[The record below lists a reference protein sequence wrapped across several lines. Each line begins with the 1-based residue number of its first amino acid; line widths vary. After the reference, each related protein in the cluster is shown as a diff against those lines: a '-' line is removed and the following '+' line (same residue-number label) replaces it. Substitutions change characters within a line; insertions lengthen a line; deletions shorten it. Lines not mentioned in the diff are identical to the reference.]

1 MKRKSLAVLLLL
13 FALLVPSAAFAEGY
27 AVYEWSAAGSGMGEA
42 YMFGENDPAVLAYN
56 PAAITRFEGAYASIG
71 ASLFL
76 PYINTKYSG
85 YGPFNANYGM
95 GGSGS
100 VESVYSTATAPYL
113 YYAQKAG
120 KNSWW
125 GIAEFSRFGNNVE
138 YPSTWPGR
146 YDTIFSGIKGFTVQ
160 PTYAWKMGSKWAAA
174 VGLDINCVMLN
185 LKAATPVIKLGA
197 SGLAYG
203 GDAFS
208 NVDGTSYSLGG
219 VFSLMYDFDEN
230 TSAGLVYHTA
240 IKHNM
245 AADTD
250 ISGAASLSTTARGSV
265 TLPDSF
271 EFGLSHKFNQGKTRV
286 EFDAI
291 WTNWTTYDAL
301 DLTFDDPVGVN
312 PLTKQPIYSKNS
324 VKNWDAAWRFN
335 LGIEHRLSDQ
345 WSIMGGYVYD
355 QSPVPDDTMDF
366 TVPTGD
372 RHRLSIGFKYRP
384 KENQE
389 WSLAYTAIWPVE
401 RTVHSHLGEYVN
413 PQLQGF
419 DFNSATTCDGL
430 TQVIGLGYTI
440 KLK

>member
-13 FALLVPSAAFAEGY
+13 FAMLVPSAAFAEGY

-56 PAAITRFEGAYASIG
+56 PAAITRFDGAYASIG

-76 PYINTKYSG
+76 PYINTKFNTYGPLNRSYG
-85 YGPFNANYGM
+85 YGN
-95 GGSGS
+95 SGS

-113 YYAQKAG
+113 YYATKAG
-120 KNSWW
+120 KNSWF

-138 YPSTWPGR
+138 YSPNWPGR
-146 YDTIFSGIKGFTVQ
+146 YDTIFAGIKGFTIQ

-185 LKAATPVIKLGA
+185 LKSAKPLG
-197 SGLAYG
+197 YNPPYT
-203 GDAFS
+203 DEFF

-219 VFSLMYDFDEN
+219 VLSVMYNFDQN

-250 ISGAASLSTTARGSV
+250 VSSLVPGVSKSTTARGSV

-271 EFGLSHKFNQGKTRV
+271 EFGLSHKFNQGRTRV

-301 DLTFDDPVGVN
+301 DLAFDDPVITARG
-312 PLTKQPIYSKNS
+312 LTYANNS
-324 VKNWDAAWRFN
+324 QKDWNAAWRFN
-335 LGIEHRLSDQ
+335 LGIEHKLSDQ
-345 WSIMGGYVYD
+345 WSILGGYVYD
-355 QSPVPDDTMDF
+355 QSPVPDERMDF

-372 RHRLSIGFKYRP
+372 RHRISCGLKYRP

-401 RTVHSHLGEYVN
+401 RTVHSGLSN
-413 PQLQGF
+413 A

>member
-76 PYINTKYSG
+76 PYINTKFNG
-85 YGPFNANYGM
+85 YGPLNMSYGY
-95 GGSGS
+95 GKSGS

-146 YDTIFSGIKGFTVQ
+146 YDTIFSGIKGFSVQ
-160 PTYAWKMGSKWAAA
+160 PTYAWKMGSKWSAA

-185 LKAATPVIKLGA
+185 LKAAAPYANKKINPV
-197 SGLAYG
+197 SPYYV
-203 GDAFS
+203 GDAYTD
-208 NVDGTSYSLGG
+208 VDGTSYGLGG
-219 VFSLMYDFDEN
+219 VFSVMYDFDKN
-230 TSAGLVYHTA
+230 TSAALVYRTQV
-240 IKHNM
+240 KHDM
-245 AADTD
+245 DADTD
-250 ISGAASLSTTARGSV
+250 VDLGSIIPGMKVSTTAHGSV

-271 EFGLSHKFNQGKTRV
+271 EFGLGHKFKDGKTRV

-301 DLTFDDPVGVN
+301 DLSFDTNSLG
-312 PLTKQPIYSKNS
+312 LTSKNS
-324 VKNWDAAWRFN
+324 RKDWKSAWRFN
-335 LGIEHRLSDQ
+335 LGIEHKLSDQ
-345 WSIMGGYVYD
+345 WSILGGYVYD

-389 WSLAYTAIWPVE
+389 WSFAYTAIWPVE
-401 RTVHSHLGEYVN
+401 RTVYSHLPEYYDLAAN
-413 PQLQGF
+413 
-419 DFNSATTCDGL
+419 DFSSATTCDGL